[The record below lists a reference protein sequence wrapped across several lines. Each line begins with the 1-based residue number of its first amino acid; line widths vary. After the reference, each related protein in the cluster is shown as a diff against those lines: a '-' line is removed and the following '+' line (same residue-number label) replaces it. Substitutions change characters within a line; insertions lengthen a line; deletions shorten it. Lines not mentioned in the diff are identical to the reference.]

1 MKSMT
6 YLSHALPRPIEV
18 DKKEEEQEEEEEQ
31 VEEIEDEVETIE
43 PVSLKPEDDEIVE
56 LSSNEADQV
65 QEKDVEEE
73 EHR

>member
-1 MKSMT
+1 M
-6 YLSHALPRPIEV
+6 
-18 DKKEEEQEEEEEQ
+18 DKNEEKEEEQEEEEE

-56 LSSNEADQV
+56 LSSNEADPV